1 MNKQRLRTILAG
13 ILKTGFRL
21 EPVNEFNI
29 ETIYLKQGVLPEEI
43 KKQFVEYLKEN
54 SELEIFNGTMMQ
66 FANVAHRI
74 EIDDLWRWLLRKA
87 ANSGVEAAVDNL
99 EQYLIQDRVPGYSI
113 LVINGL
119 EVNSALD
126 LSDGISLIPIAD
138 LPLSLNKKGLLN
150 KERKFGFTMISLF
163 REEHSKA
170 ALILKTFGRK
180 PIKGDGIENVLSVN
194 ETMFSKL
201 EEACFCLTLIENC
214 SPTPFISWWE
224 PAEWTPCLPLI
235 NGSSN
240 SFKEDDFI
248 NRTLF
253 KLTDPRL
260 RQRAQEIHKLFS
272 DLSDNVK
279 LSLMVP
285 LERLNLAKRKSR
297 SVNAAIDLGI
307 AFEALFL
314 QESSPSTQ
322 LSLALR
328 LRAAWLLGGNEQDR
342 KNKFD
347 LFKWFYTCRSIAVHS
362 GQLDQKIKGISINTD
377 EVIKKSIQ
385 EAARAIEIIMQ
396 RGGYPDW
403 DSLVLNISN

>member
-1 MNKQRLRTILAG
+1 MNKQRLQTILAR

-21 EPVNEFNI
+21 EPVNEANI
-29 ETIYLKQGVLPEEI
+29 ETIYFKQGALPVEI

-54 SELEIFNGTMMQ
+54 PELEIFNGTMMQ
-66 FANVAHRI
+66 FANAAHRI

-87 ANSGVEAAVDNL
+87 VNFGVEVAVDKL
-99 EQYLIQDRVPGYSI
+99 EEYCALDRVPGYSI

-138 LPLSLNKKGLLN
+138 LPLSLNKKWLLN
-150 KERKFGFTMISLF
+150 KERKSVCTMISLF

-170 ALILKTFGRK
+170 ALILKTFGSK
-180 PIKGDGIENVLSVN
+180 PIKSNGIETVPCAN

-201 EEACFCLTLIENC
+201 EDACFCLTLLEKC
-214 SPTPFISWWE
+214 SPTPFIFWWE
-224 PAEWTPCLPLI
+224 PEEWTPCLPII

-248 NRTLF
+248 NRSLF
-253 KLTDPRL
+253 KLTDSKL
-260 RQRAQEIHKLFS
+260 CQRAQKIHQLFS
-272 DLSDNVK
+272 GLSDKAK
-279 LSLMVP
+279 LQLRVP
-285 LERLNLAKRKSR
+285 LERLNFAKRKSR
-297 SVNAAIDLGI
+297 PVNAAIDLGM

-314 QESSPSTQ
+314 QESSPSAQ

-328 LRAAWLLGGNEQDR
+328 LRAAWLLGENGQDR
-342 KNKFD
+342 KSKFD

-362 GQLDQKIKGISINTD
+362 GQLDQKIKGIPINTD
-377 EVIKKSIQ
+377 VVIKGSIQ

-403 DSLVLNISN
+403 DSLVLDIIN